1 MSKAGAW
8 QWLPSYKIVKSLA
21 VIHNFLMSEPSIDW
35 EDQRT
40 FLSVLE
46 TGSLS
51 GASRLLGLAQPTV
64 RRRIEA
70 LEAGLGIPLFTRS
83 LTGLTPTPQARSLAS
98 YVRAMAASSEA
109 FVRAVSAP
117 EGEIAGAVRITVS
130 EFVGIAVLP
139 AMLAPLRQNHPGLVV
154 EIALSDASADLL
166 GQEADIAVRMY
177 RPQQRVLVA
186 RHVGAIPLQFFAHER
201 YIAQRGMP
209 ESLEALANHALIGPD
224 RTGADLA
231 LVDSV
236 GMGMS
241 RRSFVIRADSH
252 AAQRACIGAGLGIGV
267 LQTPTGLSDP
277 SLVAVLPDIVVH
289 HLETWL
295 VTHEDLR
302 KSPRIAVVFDH
313 LVAAFTDYARG
324 RITR

>member
-1 MSKAGAW
+1 MSK
-8 QWLPSYKIVKSLA
+8 PPI
-21 VIHNFLMSEPSIDW
+21 EW

-51 GASRLLGLAQPTV
+51 GASRLLGLAQATV
-64 RRRIEA
+64 RRRIET
-70 LEAGLGIPLFTRS
+70 LEAGLGTPLFTRS
-83 LTGLTPTPQARSLAS
+83 LTGLKPTPQARSLAG

-109 FVRAVSAP
+109 FVRSASAA
-117 EGEIAGAVRITVS
+117 EGKIAGTVRITVS
-130 EFVGIAVLP
+130 EFVGVAVLP
-139 AMLAPLRQNHPGLVV
+139 AMLAPLRQSYPDLEV

-166 GQEADIAVRMY
+166 GQEADIAVRMH
-177 RPQQRVLVA
+177 RPRQGALVA
-186 RHVGAIPLQFFAHER
+186 KHVGTIPLQFFAHEK

-209 ESLEALANHALIGPD
+209 DSLESLADHALIGPD
-224 RTGADLA
+224 RTGTDLA

-236 GMGMS
+236 GMGFS
-241 RRSFVIRADSH
+241 RRSFIIRTDSH

-277 SLVAVLPDIVVH
+277 GLVAVLPDIVVH
-289 HLETWL
+289 RLETWL

-302 KSPRIAVVFDH
+302 KAPRISVVFDH

-324 RITR
+324 HVTR

>member
-1 MSKAGAW
+1 MSGPW
-8 QWLPSYKIVKSLA
+8 
-21 VIHNFLMSEPSIDW
+21 IDW

-98 YVRAMAASSEA
+98 HVRAMAASSEA
-109 FVRAVSAP
+109 FVRAASAA
-117 EGEIAGAVRITVS
+117 EGEIAGTVRITVS

-139 AMLAPLRQNHPGLVV
+139 AMLVPLRERHPGLVI

-166 GQEADIAVRMY
+166 GQEADIAVRMH
-177 RPQQRVLVA
+177 RPRQGALVA
-186 RHVGAIPLQFFAHER
+186 RHVGAIPLQFFAHET
-201 YIAQRGMP
+201 YIARHGMP
-209 ESLEALANHALIGPD
+209 DRVEALADHALIGPD
-224 RTGADLA
+224 RTGANLA
-231 LVDSV
+231 LLDTI
-236 GMGMS
+236 GMDLS
-241 RRSFVIRADSH
+241 RRSFVIRTDSH

-277 SLVAVLPDIVVH
+277 GLVAVLPDIVVH
-289 HLETWL
+289 RLDTWL

-302 KSPRIAVVFDH
+302 RSPRVAVVFDH
-313 LVAAFTDYARG
+313 LVAVFTDYVRG
-324 RITR
+324 RITW

>member
-1 MSKAGAW
+1 
-8 QWLPSYKIVKSLA
+8 
-21 VIHNFLMSEPSIDW
+21 MSEPSIDW

-177 RPQQRVLVA
+177 RPQQRALVA

-209 ESLEALANHALIGPD
+209 DSLEALANHALIGPD

-241 RRSFVIRADSH
+241 RRSFVIRTDSH

-277 SLVAVLPDIVVH
+277 GLVAVLPDIVVH